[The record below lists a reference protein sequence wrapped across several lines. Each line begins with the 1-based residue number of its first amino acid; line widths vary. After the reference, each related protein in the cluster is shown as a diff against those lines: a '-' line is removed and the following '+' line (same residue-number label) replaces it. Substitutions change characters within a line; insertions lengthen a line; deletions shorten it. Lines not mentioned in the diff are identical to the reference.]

1 MFPHE
6 RRQLC
11 NISAYESQIEAFR
24 ESRTDSSQVNVVPDE
39 DVKVDEDENAGAKV
53 DEEIDDDIYPGDGP
67 HEPEADIFDTEEH
80 DLHYHNIMVLF
91 GLCEYCNVLISQ
103 HYSLVPLDCCNLIL
117 SHNRI

>member
-53 DEEIDDDIYPGDGP
+53 DEEIK
-67 HEPEADIFDTEEH
+67 
-80 DLHYHNIMVLF
+80 DLKRKLAK
-91 GLCEYCNVLISQ
+91 
-103 HYSLVPLDCCNLIL
+103 
-117 SHNRI
+117 

>member
-91 GLCEYCNVLISQ
+91 GLCEYCNI
-103 HYSLVPLDCCNLIL
+103 PLDCCNLIL
-117 SHNRI
+117 SHYRI